1 MELSRALQAP
11 PDRPDQGPARP
22 AGRAAPCASWDVRA
36 LINHMTGTTRWWAGL
51 LTGAAGPA
59 DADYAAGDYAV

>member
-1 MELSRALQAP
+1 
-11 PDRPDQGPARP
+11 
-22 AGRAAPCASWDVRA
+22 
-36 LINHMTGTTRWWAGL
+36 MTGTTRWWAGL